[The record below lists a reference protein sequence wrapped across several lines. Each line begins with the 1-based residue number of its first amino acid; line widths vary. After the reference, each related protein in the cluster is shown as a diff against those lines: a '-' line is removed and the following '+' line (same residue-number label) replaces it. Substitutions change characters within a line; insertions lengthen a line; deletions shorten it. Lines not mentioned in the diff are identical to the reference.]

1 MLACRCWFVL
11 CPRLWE
17 NSYCLALCCFMQD
30 GRFAKGVSHRFH
42 GSKAVCDS
50 NLVLKFWTLVGSVKM
65 NCFAFRY
72 GNLEMSTVTVVVIA
86 IAGLLS
92 IVFFVIASINT
103 DTKGLIDSAIQK
115 NNDHEWLVFW
125 IYSVKTFKDIDLIEE
140 GTSKKI
146 ISGAFVLDYVI

>member
-1 MLACRCWFVL
+1 
-11 CPRLWE
+11 
-17 NSYCLALCCFMQD
+17 
-30 GRFAKGVSHRFH
+30 
-42 GSKAVCDS
+42 
-50 NLVLKFWTLVGSVKM
+50 M

-115 NNDHEWLVFW
+115 NNDHE
-125 IYSVKTFKDIDLIEE
+125 
-140 GTSKKI
+140 
-146 ISGAFVLDYVI
+146 